1 MKKFGFIG
9 VYDKTD
15 LILSLAKLFVE
26 TKKKVLV
33 IDSTINQ
40 KAKYVVPVINPTKS
54 YITEFDGID
63 VAVGFNNFEE
73 IKKYL
78 GIEDEKEKNEYDVI
92 MIDTDN
98 YEGIL
103 NFEVQSSDKIY
114 YVTSFDAY
122 SLKKG
127 IELLKEIETPI
138 HMTKV
143 FFSKEMLKEEVE
155 YFEYLALGVKVQ
167 WNEEKIYFLLENGD
181 QAIIIENQRIEKIK
195 LKRLSTEYKDNIIYM
210 VNDMD
215 STIDDKT
222 LKNIVKNL

>member
-1 MKKFGFIG
+1 MKKIGFIG
-9 VYDKTD
+9 IYDKID

-26 TKKKVLV
+26 TKKKVLI
-33 IDSTINQ
+33 IDSTTNQ

-54 YITEFDGID
+54 YITEFNGID
-63 VAVGFNNFEE
+63 VAVGFNSFGE

-78 GIEDEKEKNEYDVI
+78 GIEEEEKNEYDII
-92 MIDTDN
+92 MIDVDN
-98 YEGIL
+98 YQGML
-103 NFEVQSSDKIY
+103 DFEVQTSDKIY

-127 IELLKEIETPI
+127 IELLKKIETPI

-155 YFEYLALGVKVQ
+155 YFEYLALGVKVL

-181 QAIIIENQRIEKIK
+181 QAVLIENQRIEKIK
-195 LKRLSTEYKDNIIYM
+195 FKRLSTEYKDNIIYM

-222 LKNIVKNL
+222 LKSIMKNL

>member
-155 YFEYLALGVKVQ
+155 YFEYLALGIKVQ